1 MIRGMKEWGVLV
13 WGEKT
18 LTPRPLPPALVG
30 IARVAVFVAG
40 GRGGWGVVC
49 GGDAGERRS
58 LESLRAFQCH
68 PERAPALVGSLSGE
82 LALIT
87 LSMN

>member
-1 MIRGMKEWGVLV
+1 MLVRWIWGLVL
-13 WGEKT
+13 KT

-49 GGDAGERRS
+49 GAARGSEDHWK
-58 LESLRAFQCH
+58 AF
-68 PERAPALVGSLSGE
+68 ELSSATRKGHQHWWGLY
-82 LALIT
+82 LA
-87 LSMN
+87 SWR

>member
-1 MIRGMKEWGVLV
+1 MLVRWIWGLVL
-13 WGEKT
+13 KT
-18 LTPRPLPPALVG
+18 LTPRPLPPALVV

-49 GGDAGERRS
+49 GGGAGERRP

-68 PERAPALVGSLSGE
+68 PEKGVGRVTLLFAI
-82 LALIT
+82 LA
-87 LSMN
+87 SRF

>member
-1 MIRGMKEWGVLV
+1 MLVRWIWGLVL
-13 WGEKT
+13 KT

-49 GGDAGERRS
+49 GGGAGERRS

-68 PERAPALVGSLSGE
+68 PAGLEGGGE
-82 LALIT
+82 GVRGGWLCGGQLT
-87 LSMN
+87 